1 MAPHTRCPVGPE
13 PCYLD
18 AGIAP
23 LSLFLTHRI
32 NAEPIP
38 TSQSVS
44 SRVAHRRML
53 STQACLADG
62 AGDATMADPD
72 AAETIHGVAGVR
84 G

>member
-1 MAPHTRCPVGPE
+1 
-13 PCYLD
+13 
-18 AGIAP
+18 
-23 LSLFLTHRI
+23 
-32 NAEPIP
+32 
-38 TSQSVS
+38 
-44 SRVAHRRML
+44 ML